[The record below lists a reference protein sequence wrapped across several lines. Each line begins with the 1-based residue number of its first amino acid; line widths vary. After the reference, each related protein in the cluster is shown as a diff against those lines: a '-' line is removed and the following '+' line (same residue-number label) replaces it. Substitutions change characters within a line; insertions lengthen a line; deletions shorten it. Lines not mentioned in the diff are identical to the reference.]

1 MEWWPV
7 ANGEA
12 WTWAWRAYPAVWLF
26 IATLG
31 GAYVLLVRAEQERA
45 RLRGEAGVE
54 GWRVGLF
61 ASGLALLWVSLDWP
75 LGAMA
80 AGYLATANAAQDL
93 LVTLG
98 AAPLMLLGLPP
109 SRDRPRQP
117 LSLAGRVR
125 SLLGQPIIAAVVFG
139 VILMVTHLPGVVDAL
154 RPHALGSFA
163 ITSAW
168 LLSAVVLWTPLAGP
182 LAGRHRLP
190 YFGALVFLAVPFV
203 FPKIAGAFFVFAD
216 RPLYEVYTNAPR
228 MFDDVSAMQDQH
240 AAGFVLWV
248 IGSLMVVAALGALF
262 RRWYTEDRRIAAPPS
277 LEIPADPRAV
287 DLLFE
292 VPGGWA
298 ALEQLVASVEQ
309 ALPRDRSGTALAFG
323 YRDRVEDAA
332 QPAAG
337 DDPGVPPTQVILEL
351 HIALGAAAEAGV
363 AQRIEADYG
372 AYLGRQPRRRRD
384 AIARALAFRVVG
396 YGSRVS

>member
-7 ANGEA
+7 AGGETWA
-12 WTWAWRAYPAVWLF
+12 WAWRAYPGVWLF
-26 IATLG
+26 IAALG
-31 GAYVLLVRAEQERA
+31 AAYVLLLRAESRGA
-45 RLRGEAGVE
+45 RRRGEAGVE
-54 GWRVGLF
+54 TWRIGLF
-61 ASGLALLWVSLDWP
+61 AGGLVLLWVSLDWP

-109 SRDRPRQP
+109 SRDRQRQP
-117 LSLAGRVR
+117 ASLLIRARGI
-125 SLLGQPIIAAVVFG
+125 LGQPIIAAAVFG
-139 VILMVTHLPGVVDAL
+139 VALMVTHLPDVVDAL
-154 RPHALGSFA
+154 RPHAAGSFA

-190 YFGALVFLAVPFV
+190 YFGALVYLAVPFV

-216 RPLYEVYTNAPR
+216 RPLYEVYTSAPR
-228 MFDDVSAMQDQH
+228 VFDDVSAMQDQH
-240 AAGFVLWV
+240 VAGFVMWV

-262 RRWYTEDRRIAAPPS
+262 RRWYTEDRRMAAPPS

-292 VPGGWA
+292 VQGGWA

-309 ALPRDRSGTALAFG
+309 ALPRDRTGTALAFG
-323 YRDRVEDAA
+323 YRARAED
-332 QPAAG
+332 AAG
-337 DDPGVPPTQVILEL
+337 DDDVPPTQVILEL
-351 HIALGAAAEAGV
+351 HIALGAAVEAGV

-372 AYLGRQPRRRRD
+372 DYLGRQPRRRRD

-396 YGSRVS
+396 YGSRVT